1 MMKNFETMTVKELRE
16 ESRERGL
23 TLESKGKRFT
33 KVQLIERLTKWEK
46 EQEDINND
54 IQKAID
60 EAGEEPKC
68 EDVKT
73 CKDCNNSPCENTP
86 EVKEIK
92 GNKFFA
98 TTIEE
103 IEQKYG
109 REKPEW
115 VYEEELQIGTT
126 VVFVQYV
133 SALNGW
139 MGKKLRTAKVVAINR
154 KKRLVRVE
162 TFFGTE
168 FELRY
173 EDLLSINREDEQGF
187 KNYPLD
193 IRIYLKKQRMENQKM
208 KGKNY
213 ERLQ

>member
-1 MMKNFETMTVKELRE
+1 MMKDFETMTVKELRE

-33 KVQLIERLTKWEK
+33 KAQLIERLLKWEK
-46 EQEDINND
+46 EQEDINSD

-68 EDVKT
+68 EDMKS
-73 CKDCNNSPCENTP
+73 CKDCSNSPCENTP
-86 EVKEIK
+86 EIKEVK

-103 IEQKYG
+103 IEQKYSG
-109 REKPEW
+109 EKPEW
-115 VYEEELQIGTT
+115 VYEEELQIGSM

-139 MGKKLRTAKVVAINR
+139 IGKKLRTAKVVAINR
-154 KKRLVRVE
+154 KKQLVRVE
-162 TFFGTE
+162 TILGIE
-168 FELRY
+168 LELRY
-173 EDLLSINREDEQGF
+173 EDLLYILKDYRRGF
-187 KNYPLD
+187 RNYPLD
-193 IRIYLKKQRMENQKM
+193 INIYLKKQRMENKM
-208 KGKNY
+208 AKGKRN
-213 ERLQ
+213 ERL

>member
-1 MMKNFETMTVKELRE
+1 MKDFETMTVKELRE

-23 TLESKGKRFT
+23 TLESKGKKFT
-33 KVQLIERLTKWEK
+33 KAQLIERLTKWEK

-60 EAGEEPKC
+60 EAGKEPKC

-73 CKDCNNSPCENTP
+73 CEDCSNSPCENTQ
-86 EVKEIK
+86 EVKS
-92 GNKFFA
+92 NKILFA
-98 TTIEE
+98 TTLEE
-103 IEQKYG
+103 IEQKYSG
-109 REKPEW
+109 KKPEW
-115 VYEEELQIGTT
+115 VYEKELQIGST
-126 VVFVQYV
+126 VVFIHYV

-173 EDLLSINREDEQGF
+173 EDLLSINRENEQGF

-193 IRIYLKKQRMENQKM
+193 ISIYLKKQRMENKM
-208 KGKNY
+208 AKGKKN
-213 ERLQ
+213 ERL

>member
-1 MMKNFETMTVKELRE
+1 MMKDFETMTVKELRE

-33 KVQLIERLTKWEK
+33 KAQLIERLTKWEK
-46 EQEDINND
+46 EQEDINSD

-68 EDVKT
+68 EDVKA
-73 CKDCNNSPCENTP
+73 CKDCSNSPCENTP

-103 IEQKYG
+103 IEQKYSG
-109 REKPEW
+109 EKPEW
-115 VYEEELQIGTT
+115 VYEEELQIGAT

-162 TFFGTE
+162 TFFGA
-168 FELRY
+168 ELELGF
-173 EDLLSINREDEQGF
+173 EDLLSINKEDKRGF

-193 IRIYLKKQRMENQKM
+193 IRIYLKNQRMENQNAR
-208 KGKNY
+208 GKKH
-213 ERLQ
+213 ERL